1 MHVESDE
8 HRYDIANSLN
18 CLEGSMA
25 KKAKKA
31 KTAKKKKKAKKK

>member
-31 KTAKKKKKAKKK
+31 MKAKKAKKKKGK

>member
-31 KTAKKKKKAKKK
+31 KKANKAKKKKGK